1 MFLLTKNEFVVEKP
15 NALERA
21 TQIFRRD
28 RKHEKEKKIYG
39 WNKTERREDGDYV
52 SPYQHQEFLMQ
63 QSLRGMG
70 MHEFY
75 RADGKMAK
83 KRRFKVMR
91 ARNRGNSG
99 NRGQDYMD
107 LANCSGNG
115 AKERGGGGMG
125 GYGPD
130 QDGQVQR
137 LECS

>member
-28 RKHEKEKKIYG
+28 KKYEKEKKIYG
-39 WNKTERREDGDYV
+39 WNKTQRRTDGDYV

-63 QSLRGMG
+63 QSLKGMG

-91 ARNRGNSG
+91 AGKRGNSG
-99 NRGQDYMD
+99 QDYMGF
-107 LANCSGNG
+107 ANCGRSG
-115 AKERGGGGMG
+115 AKEGGGGGVG
-125 GYGPD
+125 GFGPD